1 MRRLRSLTFLLVLL
15 PGVAGG
21 WILHG
26 VVPQDGARLFSQV
39 LQLVGADAI
48 ENVTEDELYQRAAR
62 GLVGQLKDDY
72 ADLYSPK
79 ELASFSREQLGS
91 SYGGLGMQIEDQ
103 QGVVTV
109 TRVFAGTPAERGGV
123 MPGDRIIGVSGET
136 TRGLRLDEVSGRLI
150 GTPGTK
156 VEVSFARAGV
166 ETPITGTFTR
176 AIVHVPAVPYTL
188 IFEESIGYI
197 PLQKFN
203 ETAATELQTA
213 IRALQGRGARSFVLD
228 VRGNGGGSLEEA
240 LKISNLFL
248 PAGQE
253 IARVEYR
260 SRAADVYRAR
270 PLTLTA
276 DAPLVV
282 LTDGYSA
289 SASEIVA
296 GALQDHDR
304 GVVVGTSSFGKGL
317 VQQIYSLDGGWALK
331 LTTGKWYTPSG
342 RSIQRDRDST
352 GVPVR
357 TAAAE
362 AKVYR
367 SDRGR
372 PIPGG
377 GGGITPDLVVKP
389 DTLPTPEQEFMKA
402 IGAKGPVVYVAIYDQ
417 ALKVKGT
424 VARDF
429 AVSPQWR
436 AELLERLRAAD
447 VAVTPEQFEAATPL
461 VDRMLEQRVAS
472 LAFGDSASFRRFA
485 PHDAQLRAA
494 LEILKQGTTQSDL
507 FAIVDRRNA
516 ARDAGN

>member
-1 MRRLRSLTFLLVLL
+1 L

-26 VVPQDGARLFSQV
+26 MVPEDGARLFSQV

-48 ENVTEDELYQRAAR
+48 ENVSEDELYQRAAR
-62 GLVGQLKDDY
+62 GMVSQLQDDY

-103 QGVVTV
+103 QGTVTV
-109 TRVFAGTPAERGGV
+109 TRVFSGTPAERGGV
-123 MPGDRIIGVSGET
+123 MPGDRIVAVSGET
-136 TRGLRLDEVSGRLI
+136 TRGLRLDEVSGKLI

-156 VEVSFARAGV
+156 VDVSFARAGV
-166 ETPITGTFTR
+166 DAPITGTFTR
-176 AIVHVPAVPYTL
+176 AVVHVPAVPYTL
-188 IFEESIGYI
+188 IFNDDVGYI

-203 ETAATELQTA
+203 ETAATEVQKAIRTLQT
-213 IRALQGRGARSFVLD
+213 RGARSFVLD
-228 VRGNGGGSLEEA
+228 VRGNGGGSLDEA

-248 PAGQE
+248 KAGQE

-260 SRAADVYRAR
+260 AREADVYRAR
-270 PLTLTA
+270 QLTIA
-276 DAPLVV
+276 PEAPLVV
-282 LTDGYSA
+282 LADGFSA

-304 GVVVGTSSFGKGL
+304 GVVIGTSSFGKGL

-352 GVPVR
+352 GAPVKV
-357 TAAAE
+357 AAAE
-362 AKVYR
+362 GKVFR
-367 SDRGR
+367 SDAGR
-372 PIPGG
+372 VIHG
-377 GGGITPDLVVKP
+377 GGGITPDMIVQP
-389 DTLPTPEQEFMKA
+389 DTLPSSEQGFMRA
-402 IGAKGPVVYVAIYDQ
+402 IGQKGPQVYIAIYDQ
-417 ALKVKGT
+417 ALKVKST
-424 VARDF
+424 ITRDF
-429 AVSPQWR
+429 AVSEQWR
-436 AELLERLRAAD
+436 TELFERLRASE
-447 VAVTPEQFEAATPL
+447 VPVTSEQFRAATPL
-461 VDRMLEQRVAS
+461 IDRMLEQRVAG

-494 LEILKQGTTQSDL
+494 IDILKQGTTQNDL

-516 ARDAGN
+516 SRDSEN